1 MFEMLLILAAAAA
14 AAAALAGL
22 GYLLL
27 WLLLHGRRN
36 GPGWEKLDG
45 FRYAHRGLHGCGVP
59 ENSLA
64 AFRRAAEAGY
74 GAELGRAPDKGRPSG
89 GDPRCRAGPGCAAS
103 PAGQRS

>member
-36 GPGWEKLDG
+36 GPGWERLDG
-45 FRYAHRGLHGCGVP
+45 FRYAHRGLHGCG
-59 ENSLA
+59 A
-64 AFRRAAEAGY
+64 GRRRRDTA
-74 GAELGRAPDKGRPSG
+74 RSWT
-89 GDPRCRAGPGCAAS
+89 CA
-103 PAGQRS
+103 